1 MPDVCTWGAPAIAG
15 RERDGRGE
23 GARGLEAPR
32 EQMTGGGLRAAPALG
47 LGEVGKSRE
56 GEGRRGGRQGK
67 GGEGGRASQET

>member
-1 MPDVCTWGAPAIAG
+1 MHLGSSGDRRARARWSGEA
-15 RERDGRGE
+15 RG
-23 GARGLEAPR
+23 GLEAPR

-56 GEGRRGGRQGK
+56 GEGSRGGRQGK

>member
-1 MPDVCTWGAPAIAG
+1 
-15 RERDGRGE
+15 
-23 GARGLEAPR
+23 
-32 EQMTGGGLRAAPALG
+32 MTGGGLRAAPALG